1 MLNNNVNSQQL
12 KQLQAQF
19 QALTPE
25 QQEQLRQQVAMQAST
40 NPELLKE
47 NIQDTYVGNRVTN
60 TTDDPKGMMWTAA
73 LTLPAWYVIAK
84 GMDKYAEHCRGDYEK
99 TIPGKIGAWGDKVA
113 D

>member
-47 NIQDTYVGNRVTN
+47 NFNESGNFNVLHVLYN
-60 TTDDPKGMMWTAA
+60 TPVNG
-73 LTLPAWYVIAK
+73 
-84 GMDKYAEHCRGDYEK
+84 
-99 TIPGKIGAWGDKVA
+99 
-113 D
+113 

>member
-40 NPELLKE
+40 NPE
-47 NIQDTYVGNRVTN
+47 V
-60 TTDDPKGMMWTAA
+60 
-73 LTLPAWYVIAK
+73 
-84 GMDKYAEHCRGDYEK
+84 
-99 TIPGKIGAWGDKVA
+99 
-113 D
+113 